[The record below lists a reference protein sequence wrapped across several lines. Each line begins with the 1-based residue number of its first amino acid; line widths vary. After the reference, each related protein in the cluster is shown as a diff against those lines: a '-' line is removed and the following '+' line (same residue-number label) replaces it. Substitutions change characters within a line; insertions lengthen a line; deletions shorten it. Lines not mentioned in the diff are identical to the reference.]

1 MFNNKYGNFIY
12 RKRGALSQEGCGYAI
27 KFLEKRLVG
36 KNGTYPV
43 DRRDDSVKKCVELF
57 VKRNQYTF
65 FEDVIQSAMREYG
78 ERYIL
83 PCFVAKF
90 DISSILKIQKYNPG
104 EAYYHI
110 HCEHDGSG
118 CAEEKRRML
127 VWMIY
132 LNDVTEGGHTVF
144 PAQNKKFQPRAGDL
158 LMWPAFFTHPHHGI
172 VSKTQTKYIA
182 TGWCC
187 FEETHDEEM

>member
-12 RKRGALSQEGCGYAI
+12 RKRRALSQEGCEYAI

-36 KNGTYPV
+36 ENGTYPV
-43 DRRDDSVKKCVELF
+43 DRRDDHIKKCVELF
-57 VKRNQYTF
+57 LKRNQYTL
-65 FEDVIQSAMREYG
+65 FEDVLQSAMREYG
-78 ERYIL
+78 ERYIF
-83 PCFVAKF
+83 PCFISKF
-90 DISSILKIQKYNPG
+90 DVSNVFKIQKYNPG
-104 EAYYHI
+104 EAYYRL
-110 HCEHDGSG
+110 HCENDWSG
-118 CAEEKRRML
+118 CAEIKRRIL

-132 LNDVTEGGHTVF
+132 LNDVTEGGHTTF
-144 PAQNKKFQPRAGDL
+144 PAQNKKFQPREGDL

-182 TGWCC
+182 TGWCS